1 MNKDSRP
8 IYPPQEGGEFED
20 YIGRAPM
27 YDAPWEKVQEAEIKA
42 SKTKTKNHVK
52 SSNDYKME
60 IGEEITFENLNEG
73 DLKEDSHVDIDSI
86 IRNMDMSDHNYRD
99 NLW

>member
-8 IYPPQEGGEFED
+8 IYPPQDGGEFED

-27 YDAPWEKVQEAEIKA
+27 YDAPWEKVQEAEVEA
-42 SKTKTKNHVK
+42 AKTKNHIE
-52 SSNDYKME
+52 SRQNYKME

-73 DLKEDSHVDIDSI
+73 DLKEESRVDIDSI

-99 NLW
+99 NNW